1 MNMCLLQNVWILVV
15 RKGERSAN
23 DQVVVNIKKD
33 SGKIGY

>member
-1 MNMCLLQNVWILVV
+1 MNMCLLQNLWILEV

-23 DQVVVNIKKD
+23 DIAVVNIKKD